1 MKKIQFVFIG
11 GKNLGYKSLEFLIN
25 NRFMPTCVVPNKDD
39 NGKDNVFCK
48 SIIKLSKK
56 NNIKVIKL
64 TNLYKFI
71 IKKKIDLI
79 FCLGSTQI
87 LPKNILNI
95 PKIGSLNIHPSLLPK
110 YRGRYSL
117 PHAIFNNEKF
127 TGITLHWIGS
137 KIDDGK
143 IVCQKKIRILDYDTS
158 ETLYKKFTNLS
169 FVEFKKIFNKL
180 ISEKAIV
187 SKKTQ
192 KANTVY
198 KKKHFPNFG
207 KINWEWNGK
216 KIYNFIR
223 SMIHEPFYPPEIKIG
238 SKSFFK

>member
-110 YRGRYSL
+110 YRGRT
-117 PHAIFNNEKF
+117 PHVWAIINGESTAGVTAHFINEGCD
-127 TGITLHWIGS
+127 TGDIILQH
-137 KIDDGK
+137 K
-143 IVCQKKIRILDYDTS
+143 VPILD
-158 ETLYKKFTNLS
+158 TL
-169 FVEFKKIFNKL
+169 
-180 ISEKAIV
+180 
-187 SKKTQ
+187 
-192 KANTVY
+192 
-198 KKKHFPNFG
+198 
-207 KINWEWNGK
+207 
-216 KIYNFIR
+216 
-223 SMIHEPFYPPEIKIG
+223 
-238 SKSFFK
+238 